1 MSLYSRL
8 DNNRH
13 VTSDY
18 LRTIPLFKP
27 LTDGQMAEVVPLLHP
42 RTYAPAVTLFHQGM
56 PGTTLYLIEEGRVR
70 LSSVGHN
77 GHEHTLAI
85 YGPGDIF
92 GELTMLDGLPRSA
105 SAITIT
111 TTAVWML
118 SKPDFDRL
126 MEQFPPMARAMNR
139 ILASRLRASATHVEA
154 IIFQDVIGR
163 LAYELFNLSQHHG
176 RQDSD
181 SDGIVI
187 DMPLTQADLG
197 SIIGATRE
205 SVNKAL
211 ATLRSRQ
218 LIQVEGTQIVVLNPM
233 ELQKMLVGRNL

>member
-8 DNNRH
+8 DNNRR

-18 LRTIPLFKP
+18 LRTISLFKA
-27 LTDGQMAEVVPLLHP
+27 LTAEQLAEVIPLLHP
-42 RTYAPAVTLFHQGM
+42 RTYAPAITLFHQGM

-70 LSSVGHN
+70 LSSIGHN

-85 YGPGDIF
+85 FGPGDIF
-92 GELTMLDGLPRSA
+92 GELTLLDGLPRSA
-105 SAITIT
+105 SAVTIT

-118 SKPDFDRL
+118 SKYDFDRL
-126 MEQFPPMARAMNR
+126 MEQYPLMARSMNR

-163 LAYELFNLSQHHG
+163 LAYELLNLSQHHG
-176 RQDSD
+176 RQDSN
-181 SDGIVI
+181 GIVI

-211 ATLRSRQ
+211 ATLRNRQ
-218 LIQVEGTQIVVLNPM
+218 LIQVDGTQIVVLNPI
-233 ELQKMLVGRNL
+233 ELQNMLIGRNL

>member
-8 DNNRH
+8 DSNRR

-18 LRTIPLFKP
+18 LRTISLFKA
-27 LTDGQMAEVVPLLHP
+27 LTAEQLAEVIPLLHP
-42 RTYAPAVTLFHQGM
+42 RTYAPAITLFHQGM

-70 LSSVGHN
+70 LSSIGHN

-85 YGPGDIF
+85 FGPGDIF
-92 GELTMLDGLPRSA
+92 GELTLLDGLPRSA
-105 SAITIT
+105 SAVTIT

-118 SKPDFDRL
+118 SKYDFDRL
-126 MEQFPPMARAMNR
+126 MEQYPLMARSMNR

-163 LAYELFNLSQHHG
+163 LAYELLNLSQHHG
-176 RQDSD
+176 RQDSN
-181 SDGIVI
+181 GIVI

-211 ATLRSRQ
+211 ATLRNRQ
-218 LIQVEGTQIVVLNPM
+218 LIQVDGTQIVVLNPI
-233 ELQKMLVGRNL
+233 ELQNMLIGRNL